1 MLLSSKIKST
11 QLSWVWI
18 TVGILG
24 INMAFATLN
33 VRHATGQQVQFEPGP
48 IIQLPNEFNQGPPI
62 YQDLQ
67 TYQDPFYQGPIIW
80 PQNYYPQGSGQIIG
94 QPQLI
99 VPSNQVPVVGI
110 PVDQPVPQA
119 PKTLPPSGQQPLAA
133 EQAALSSEKI
143 EVLEKLLEKY
153 KAIATEK
160 QNDSQALVL
169 LKQNNADLTEQMSAL
184 TQAND
189 QALKQVQM
197 LEKQLAANKQNPDK
211 MRTVGQ
217 LEDSLRSAVAQVNE
231 LKQQV
236 ETLSIDNEK
245 LLANQSDK
253 TELVKKN
260 QQLAGDN
267 EKLNQRNEALT
278 QTSEQLTQK
287 HAVLETKYQELKR
300 KTQDD
305 VQSLEERIAKLNV
318 SNENY
323 AAQIATFDSATSAP
337 VQATGFSVSNAE
349 LPAFEARISRLSQ
362 QNRQLAKSNTDFKN
376 ENQSLTR
383 QFANLKKQHDA
394 AANSSASNP
403 ISSAQAPVATLV
415 APNSSNETNE
425 SWGILAW
432 LIPFLVIGLG
442 IAFFVIIKE
451 ELHRPPA
458 KTEQPNKRQS

>member
-1 MLLSSKIKST
+1 M
-11 QLSWVWI
+11 
-18 TVGILG
+18 
-24 INMAFATLN
+24 F
-33 VRHATGQQVQFEPGP
+33 
-48 IIQLPNEFNQGPPI
+48 
-62 YQDLQ
+62 D
-67 TYQDPFYQGPIIW
+67 IW

-253 TELVKKN
+253 TELVK
-260 QQLAGDN
+260 
-267 EKLNQRNEALT
+267 
-278 QTSEQLTQK
+278 SEQLTQK

-337 VQATGFSVSNAE
+337 VQATGFSVSNAIQTSKTKINHS
-349 LPAFEARISRLSQ
+349 LVSSQISRSNMMQ
-362 QNRQLAKSNTDFKN
+362 QPIAVLRIRSVQHRRPW
-376 ENQSLTR
+376 QHSLRRILRMKRTR
-383 QFANLKKQHDA
+383 AGEF
-394 AANSSASNP
+394 
-403 ISSAQAPVATLV
+403 
-415 APNSSNETNE
+415 
-425 SWGILAW
+425 
-432 LIPFLVIGLG
+432 
-442 IAFFVIIKE
+442 
-451 ELHRPPA
+451 
-458 KTEQPNKRQS
+458 

>member
-1 MLLSSKIKST
+1 M
-11 QLSWVWI
+11 
-18 TVGILG
+18 
-24 INMAFATLN
+24 
-33 VRHATGQQVQFEPGP
+33 
-48 IIQLPNEFNQGPPI
+48 
-62 YQDLQ
+62 
-67 TYQDPFYQGPIIW
+67 YQGPIIW
-80 PQNYYPQGSGQIIG
+80 PQNYYPQGGGQIIG

-99 VPSNQVPVVGI
+99 IPSNQVPAVGI
-110 PVDQPVPQA
+110 PIAQPVPQA
-119 PKTLPPSGQQPLAA
+119 PKVRQSGEQQSSAT
-133 EQAALSSEKI
+133 EQAALNTEKI

-287 HAVLETKYQELKR
+287 HAVLEKKHQELKR

-305 VQSLEERIAKLNV
+305 VQSLEERIAKLTLVTKTMPLKLQHSIQQHRLQFRRPAFPCQTLNCPRLKL
-318 SNENY
+318 E
-323 AAQIATFDSATSAP
+323 FHDSANKTANLPKAIQTSK
-337 VQATGFSVSNAE
+337 TKINHSLVSSQ
-349 LPAFEARISRLSQ
+349 ISRSNMMQ
-362 QNRQLAKSNTDFKN
+362 QPIAVLRIRSVQHRRPW
-376 ENQSLTR
+376 QHSLRRILRMKRTR
-383 QFANLKKQHDA
+383 AGEF
-394 AANSSASNP
+394 
-403 ISSAQAPVATLV
+403 
-415 APNSSNETNE
+415 
-425 SWGILAW
+425 
-432 LIPFLVIGLG
+432 
-442 IAFFVIIKE
+442 
-451 ELHRPPA
+451 
-458 KTEQPNKRQS
+458 

>member
-1 MLLSSKIKST
+1 M
-11 QLSWVWI
+11 
-18 TVGILG
+18 
-24 INMAFATLN
+24 
-33 VRHATGQQVQFEPGP
+33 
-48 IIQLPNEFNQGPPI
+48 
-62 YQDLQ
+62 
-67 TYQDPFYQGPIIW
+67 
-80 PQNYYPQGSGQIIG
+80 
-94 QPQLI
+94 
-99 VPSNQVPVVGI
+99 
-110 PVDQPVPQA
+110 
-119 PKTLPPSGQQPLAA
+119 
-133 EQAALSSEKI
+133 
-143 EVLEKLLEKY
+143 Y
-153 KAIATEK
+153 KR
-160 QNDSQALVL
+160 Q
-169 LKQNNADLTEQMSAL
+169 
-184 TQAND
+184 
-189 QALKQVQM
+189 
-197 LEKQLAANKQNPDK
+197 
-211 MRTVGQ
+211 
-217 LEDSLRSAVAQVNE
+217 
-231 LKQQV
+231 
-236 ETLSIDNEK
+236 
-245 LLANQSDK
+245 
-253 TELVKKN
+253 
-260 QQLAGDN
+260 
-267 EKLNQRNEALT
+267 
-278 QTSEQLTQK
+278 QK
-287 HAVLETKYQELKR
+287 HAVLEKKHQELKR

-362 QNRQLAKSNTDFKN
+362 QNRQLVKSNTDFKN